1 MTIHFA
7 AKISSVFIDA
17 FSQWVIQNPTSKH
30 TPNVSFSSLSK
41 AQPSVEKTIV

>member
-1 MTIHFA
+1 MRLFILLRKFHL
-7 AKISSVFIDA
+7 FIDA